1 MTDFEALQLGED
13 DQEIVLESSADNR
26 AASIA
31 LVKQCKRY
39 LDITT
44 RQLDPPIYDN
54 DEFLDALKALAT
66 RSRYSRIRIMVNDPR
81 AIVTRGHRLL
91 ELANQLSSFISL
103 RKPGPDHQQF
113 NEAWLIADTTG
124 VIRRPLSD
132 RYEGL
137 VNFNDKGIA
146 RELDRQF
153 EDLWEHGCEDP
164 NLRRLML

>member
-1 MTDFEALQLGED
+1 MTDFAALQLGQD
-13 DQEIVLESSADNR
+13 NQQIVLESSEDNR

-31 LVKQCKRY
+31 LVKQCKRH

-44 RQLDPPIYDN
+44 RLLDPAIYDD
-54 DEFLDALKALAT
+54 DEFLEALKALAT
-66 RSRYSRIRIMVNDPR
+66 RSRYSRIRIMMYDSR
-81 AIVTRGHRLL
+81 AVVARGHRLL
-91 ELANQLSSFISL
+91 EIANQLSSFISL
-103 RKPGPDHQQF
+103 RQPGPDHQQF

-132 RYEGL
+132 RYEGI
-137 VNFNDKGIA
+137 VNFNDEGLA

-153 EDLWEHGCEDP
+153 KDLWEHGREDP